1 MKKNIYFLI
10 VALVIYAGCEDVE
23 DDYFNTDQLKRAP
36 FVSFDQDPDFLV
48 DIFEPETAI
57 FEAVLNDNG
66 NATQRF
72 ELILSYTNEE
82 GEVFVAEEF
91 KVIEVFPHNLQISL
105 VEIAEALE
113 LNANEIQE
121 NTIFNFSSRSLGKDG
136 TIYSGES
143 WLYDEDEY
151 IAVED
156 ENGEITH
163 YLDPGTAKKG
173 GDLHENLDYLTN
185 RGYKSAM
192 SFRLITFIPPP
203 PIYRFTSFE
212 TVPVPVDN
220 DEYCRNGEPD
230 ETGDLVNNEGEP
242 HVDHV
247 ATGTGPDDEIGFN
260 SEFIN
265 NGDDGFTC
273 EQLGVL
279 GFGVDDS
286 DQGSWPDGEQGYYAE
301 DVDGI
306 LKITFDRV
314 EIPAEHPQTGIRIDA
329 FLRDVGY
336 ESGDYLHIYV
346 KVEKSDGSEETLDL
360 VDADDDMMETLS
372 DTLLWHTF
380 DSGLMSG
387 VSAYTLVAEF
397 AVNSSS
403 ERIYLDYLL
412 IYLPRE

>member
-36 FVSFDQDPDFLV
+36 FISFDQDPDFHV
-48 DIFEPETAI
+48 DIFDPETAV
-57 FEAVLNDNG
+57 FEAVINDNG

-72 ELILSYTNEE
+72 ELILSHTNDE

-113 LNANEIQE
+113 LNANEIPE
-121 NTIFNFSSRSLGKDG
+121 SAIFNFSSRSHGKDG

-143 WLYDEDEY
+143 WLYDDDEY

-173 GDLHENLDYLTN
+173 GDLHEDLDYLTN

-212 TVPVPVDN
+212 TVPVPLDN
-220 DEYCRNGEPD
+220 DKYCKNEGAD
-230 ETGDLVNNEGEP
+230 ETEDLINNEGEP
-242 HVDHV
+242 HVDHI
-247 ATGTGPDDEIGFN
+247 ATGTGPDDEIGFD

-265 NGDDGFTC
+265 NGDSGFSC

-279 GFGVDDS
+279 GFDVDDS
-286 DQGSWPDGEQGYYAE
+286 DQKGWSDGEQGYYAE

-314 EIPAEHPQTGIRIDA
+314 EIPAEHPQTGIRLDV
-329 FLRDVGY
+329 FLNDTGY

-346 KVEKSDGSEETLDL
+346 EVEKTDGSTETIDL
-360 VDADDDMMETLS
+360 VNADDDMMETLS
-372 DTLLWHTF
+372 DAVLWHTF
-380 DSGLMSG
+380 DSGLMSD
-387 VSAYTLVAEF
+387 VRAYTAVVEFSTNSGAEKL
-397 AVNSSS
+397 
-403 ERIYLDYLL
+403 YLDYLL